1 MEPSLDGKETLENL
15 EREVVMDY
23 ISVLWFGQ

>member
-1 MEPSLDGKETLENL
+1 MEPSLDVMETPENL